1 MALSIDVRRAVV
13 LYTEDPERLAS
24 FYRDTLGFPLEP
36 LGAPAG
42 EFHCE
47 LGDVSVSVRA
57 VDEADDDDV
66 ERERVGSLVLSLAV
80 ADLDAYLTA
89 LRQEGVDAGPLL
101 MADGARGARL
111 RDPDGNELELVE
123 ADGVVQARTAGW
135 FEVVSA
141 PPARGGN

>member
-1 MALSIDVRRAVV
+1 MGGRSIEVRRAVV
-13 LYTEDPERLAS
+13 LHSEDPERLAS

-36 LGAPAG
+36 VGAAPPS
-42 EFHCE
+42 EFACE
-47 LGDVSVSVRA
+47 LGEVSVTVRGA
-57 VDEADDDDV
+57 ASGDG
-66 ERERVGSLVLSLAV
+66 ERERIGALVLSLAV

-89 LRQEGVDAGPLL
+89 LRQEGVDAGPVLL
-101 MADGARGARL
+101 PDGARGARL

-123 ADGVVQARTAGW
+123 ADSGIEARTAGS